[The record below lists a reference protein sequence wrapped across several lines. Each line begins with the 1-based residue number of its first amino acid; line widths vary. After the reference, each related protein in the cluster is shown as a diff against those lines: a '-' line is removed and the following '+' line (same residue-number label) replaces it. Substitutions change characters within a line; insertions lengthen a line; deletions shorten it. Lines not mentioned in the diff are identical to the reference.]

1 MSAIYNLS
9 KGKHSFSAELFDFHH
24 VWNAQ
29 YEGSHPLRQSLWKNE
44 SLAFLSY
51 NYAFSPKLSLRSR
64 VGVDWLQYRLHGS
77 EKFSKLS
84 PRVNLNLQYQLKGG
98 MLLWSSSYNNYN
110 YGMDLINQARIGL
123 NPYLVQTGNPN
134 LKSGCSMVE
143 PFITVFTY
151 IIGIRNFSQEC
162 NYKKRNK
169 HRQCYIIANS

>member
-9 KGKHSFSAELFDFHH
+9 RGKHS
-24 VWNAQ
+24 Q
-29 YEGSHPLRQSLWKNE
+29 CEGSHPLRQSLWKNE

-123 NPYLVQTGNPN
+123 NLIWYRPA
-134 LKSGCSMVE
+134 
-143 PFITVFTY
+143 
-151 IIGIRNFSQEC
+151 IRP
-162 NYKKRNK
+162 
-169 HRQCYIIANS
+169 